1 MKKILITG
9 GTGFIG
15 AHLVQ
20 NLKNNNKIYLIVRKK
35 IKSSDKNVKKIFFRN
50 YYDLNLKLKKIRADI
65 IIHCA
70 THYVKNHNYN
80 DVEKI
85 ISSNILFGNILLEN
99 LKKMHAKKFINFTT
113 VWENYNGKAGNAL
126 NLYSAS
132 KQSFKNIIKYYAVLN
147 KNIKFYDL
155 FISDTYGK
163 NDKRTKLVNVIKK
176 KISTKK
182 KLLLISK
189 KLSIN
194 LTNIQDIISAVNII
208 LDKKIKPGSYLL
220 KNNKNYFLGDIIKQI
235 SLQKKLKIKWMLKKK
250 IIKKFYSIKKLPMW
264 NPRFSSKKKLI
275 QFIIND

>member
-15 AHLVQ
+15 AHLVR
-20 NLKNNNKIYLIVRKK
+20 NLKNNNKIYIIVRKK

-70 THYVKNHNYN
+70 THYVKNHKYN
-80 DVEKI
+80 DIEKI

-113 VWENYNGKAGNAL
+113 AWENYNGKVGNAG

-208 LDKKIKPGSYLL
+208 LEKKIKPGSYLL

-235 SLQKKLKIKWMLKKK
+235 SLQKKLKIKWM
-250 IIKKFYSIKKLPMW
+250 
-264 NPRFSSKKKLI
+264 SKKK
-275 QFIIND
+275 NY

>member
-80 DVEKI
+80 DIEKI

-163 NDKRTKLVNVIKK
+163 NDKRTKLINVIKK

-208 LDKKIKPGSYLL
+208 LERKIKPGRYLL
-220 KNNKNYFLGDIIKQI
+220 KNNKNFFLGDIIKQI
-235 SLQKKLKIKWMLKKK
+235 SPQKKLKIKWMIKKK
-250 IIKKFYSIKKLPMW
+250 IIEKFYSIKKLPMW
-264 NPRFSSKKKLI
+264 NPRFSSKKNLI

>member
-35 IKSSDKNVKKIFFRN
+35 IKSSDKNVKKVFFKN

-65 IIHCA
+65 VIHCA

-113 VWENYNGKAGNAL
+113 VWENYNGKVGNAV

-163 NDKRTKLVNVIKK
+163 NDKRTKLINVIKK
-176 KISTKK
+176 RISAKK

-250 IIKKFYSIKKLPMW
+250 IIEKFYSIKKLPMW
-264 NPRFSSKKKLI
+264 NPRFSSKKNLI

>member
-35 IKSSDKNVKKIFFRN
+35 IKSSDKNVKKVFFKN

-65 IIHCA
+65 VIHCA

-113 VWENYNGKAGNAL
+113 VWENYNGKVGNAG

-163 NDKRTKLVNVIKK
+163 NDKRTKLVNIIKK

-235 SLQKKLKIKWMLKKK
+235 SLRKKLKIKWMLKKK
-250 IIKKFYSIKKLPMW
+250 IIEKFYSIKKLPMW

-275 QFIIND
+275 QFIIKD